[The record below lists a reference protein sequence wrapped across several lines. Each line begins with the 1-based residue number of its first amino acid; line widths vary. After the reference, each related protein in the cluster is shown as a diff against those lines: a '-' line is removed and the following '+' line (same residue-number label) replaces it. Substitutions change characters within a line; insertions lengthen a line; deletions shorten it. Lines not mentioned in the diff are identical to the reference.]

1 MQSIFAIIQTNENM
15 SSMMKC
21 VRATDL
27 QNKLNKPDFFYTVFA
42 FAGIK
47 NFVIKCAQAY

>member
-27 QNKLNKPDFFYTVFA
+27 QNKLNKPDFFLY
-42 FAGIK
+42 GICVCRHQK
-47 NFVIKCAQAY
+47 FCN